1 MQPQFIPTFSDAGS
15 LVDSPLPPEPQPQNS
30 ASEPETEDEQEPVE
44 PEVVESEAVDTE
56 PVDDIEGLGIVDVP
70 PISDE
75 DLIADLGVEPVFS
88 TSEAA
93 EFFDKTSQWLYWGM
107 RPDRKTGEIPFTYE
121 DGTPIRP
128 DRGDDEVRG
137 RRQFTLPLVKD
148 ILMASYRRGN
158 VEPEELKQILR
169 RIYIARQGGEWRRD
183 EGWHLVNVGRNR
195 RRWVHPDRCEVRDGR
210 WVMRKTTDI
219 VHAD

>member
-15 LVDSPLPPEPQPQNS
+15 LSTPLPPEPQPQNS

-75 DLIADLGVEPVFS
+75 DLIADLGLNRCSPPVRPLSFRQDQS
-88 TSEAA
+88 VA
-93 EFFDKTSQWLYWGM
+93 LLGM
-107 RPDRKTGEIPFTYE
+107 RPTARPGKSLSPTRTGRRSARTAATTRS
-121 DGTPIRP
+121 G
-128 DRGDDEVRG
+128 G

-148 ILMASYRRGN
+148 ILMASHRRGN
-158 VEPEELKQILR
+158 VEPEELKQIPR
-169 RIYIARQGGEWRRD
+169 RIYIARQGGKWRRD
-183 EGWHLVNVGRNR
+183 EGWHLVNVGAIG
-195 RRWVHPDRCEVRDGR
+195 VGGFIPTGARCATADG
-210 WVMRKTTDI
+210 
-219 VHAD
+219 